1 MLALDGVTLCC
12 VDTTNHALA
21 LRALELSRRSICFA
35 RAMLLTD
42 ALPRGLRVPEGIEI
56 VPVTGVV
63 SVAAY
68 SEFIIK
74 FLLPHIATAHVLL
87 VQWDGYVINPG
98 AWTPTFLDCDY
109 IGARWFWHSDGM
121 QVGNGGF
128 SMRSRRLLEALQDP
142 RIVAGTAEDET
153 ISRKYRPLLENDYG
167 IRFATEATA
176 DRFAFEAAYP
186 VGRPFGFHGL
196 YNFLRVVPADE
207 LIALAPTLS
216 DAIACS
222 PQLAQL
228 LRNCAAMG
236 KWGAAVA
243 IAERILMAQPD
254 NEEARKL
261 AKRARTKAIQVPLVG
276 RNEPCPCGSGRRFKR
291 CHGTPNASG
300 AADVPGA

>member
-1 MLALDGVTLCC
+1 
-12 VDTTNHALA
+12 
-21 LRALELSRRSICFA
+21 
-35 RAMLLTD
+35 
-42 ALPRGLRVPEGIEI
+42 
-56 VPVTGVV
+56 
-63 SVAAY
+63 
-68 SEFIIK
+68 
-74 FLLPHIATAHVLL
+74 
-87 VQWDGYVINPG
+87 
-98 AWTPTFLDCDY
+98 
-109 IGARWFWHSDGM
+109 
-121 QVGNGGF
+121 
-128 SMRSRRLLEALQDP
+128 
-142 RIVAGTAEDET
+142 VAGTAEDET

-236 KWGAAVA
+236 KWDAAVA

-254 NEEARKL
+254 NGEARRL
-261 AKRARTKAIQVPLVG
+261 AKQARTKAIQVPLVG
-276 RNEPCPCGSGRRFKR
+276 RNEPCPCGSGRRFKL